1 MGGRVWAALAAYA
14 GLALAA
20 YVLLEDERFRWLVWV
35 VLGGLAAMTLARAK
49 YGDTS

>member
-1 MGGRVWAALAAYA
+1 MGGRLWVALAAYA

-35 VLGGLAAMTLARAK
+35 LLGGLGVMTLARAR
-49 YGDTS
+49 YGERN